1 MAAVNLKTA
10 SIILD
15 RAFTE
20 AHIQDDDIGRRIDAI
35 LRGSHKTYR
44 YILVTALLAK
54 SSDEKIDILSLQKG
68 DGSAGKYDA
77 RTLCHKVVVP
87 FEKLRLPGSLGSSN
101 EPFLN
106 KPARFA
112 SLSMTNAV
120 RPGNDARVLSELM
133 DVLTGISDSAAA
145 YKYLCSALAEMKEI
159 SREYVAR
166 FSVGDTLLDISE
178 FSQLVL
184 DYIYKMTDHTSNGEV
199 CPLIVSQ
206 IEQMYWG
213 KEYKVVAHKV
223 NERGAS
229 SKEVGD
235 VDVYKNKE
243 LVYSIEVK
251 DRDFTQKDVCHAIA
265 KFRAAD
271 LDTSL
276 FIYDKHVSIEDED
289 GIYEFL
295 RETGRLGHYCCLI
308 SILNYARLRICDIK
322 SVTISDFLDGILKF
336 AKAINANDETV
347 TIIKDVATKIF

>member
-1 MAAVNLKTA
+1 MATVNLKTA

-20 AHIQDDDIGRRIDAI
+20 ARIQNDEVGKKISGI
-35 LRGSHKTYR
+35 LRGEQKTYR
-44 YILVTALLAK
+44 YVLVTALLAK
-54 SSDEKIDILSLQKG
+54 STDEEVDVLSLQKG
-68 DGSAGKYDA
+68 DGSEGKYDA

-106 KPARFA
+106 KPARFV
-112 SLSMTNAV
+112 SLSLSNAV
-120 RPGNDARVLSELM
+120 RSGNDSRTLSALINVLSE
-133 DVLTGISDSAAA
+133 ISDSAVA
-145 YKYLCSALAEMKEI
+145 YRYLKSALAEMKKI

-184 DYIYKMTDHTSNGEV
+184 DYVYKLTDHTSNGEV

-206 IEQMYWG
+206 IEQMYLG
-213 KEYKVVAHKV
+213 KEYKVIAHKV
-223 NERGAS
+223 NESGAS

-235 VDVYKNKE
+235 IDIYKDRN

-251 DRDFTQKDVCHAIA
+251 DKDFTKNDVCHAVT

-276 FIYDKHVSIEDED
+276 FIYGKHVSIEDEG
-289 GIYEFL
+289 GIHEL
-295 RETGRLGHYCCLI
+295 LKETGRLGHYCCLI
-308 SILNYARLRICDIK
+308 SILNYARLRICDMK
-322 SVTISDFLDGILKF
+322 SVTIRDFVNGMLKF
-336 AKAINANDETV
+336 AKAINANDGTV
-347 TIIKDVATKIF
+347 ATIKDIAARIF